1 MSSQSPTSY
10 QLSGTHL
17 VHGDRGPGS
26 EVAPI
31 YLTSPFRAV
40 SRGDPKE
47 HGVMDHEK
55 QIYSRYSQDVTSR
68 VEQILSKVNHGYA
81 VTYASGLAAAFSALV
96 HFKPKRIAISRGY
109 TGCHGAIST
118 YTKGR
123 FADTP
128 IVDLDDEFQEGDL
141 CWLESP
147 LHPTG
152 ESRNI
157 QYYADKIHAVGGK
170 LFVDSTLGP
179 PPLQYPFKW
188 GADCVL
194 HSGIKYFAGHS
205 DLFCGILVVRT
216 EDERKQLWHD
226 RAHMGNIMGS
236 MDSWLLIRSLRT
248 MHLRVSR
255 QSASGTELVQW
266 LNRAI
271 VPEGQEYDGIPGG
284 VITKVWHSSLQETDG
299 DGFNPSVQMEGGFN
313 AYFSILFSK
322 EEYAEKL
329 PRSLEHFHVPAT
341 SLGGVESL
349 AQQYIKVDPK
359 ENPLLV
365 SLSIG
370 VEEVADLKND
380 LRRAIVEISKGL

>member
-1 MSSQSPTSY
+1 MSFQSPTY

-17 VHGDRGPGS
+17 VHGDRGPGT
-26 EVAPI
+26 EVAPSVSV
-31 YLTSPFRAV
+31 TSPFRIV
-40 SRGDPKE
+40 SHGDPKG
-47 HGVMDHEK
+47 HGAMDPEK
-55 QIYSRYSQDVTSR
+55 HIYSRYSQDVTSR

-81 VTYASGLAAAFSALV
+81 VTYASGLAAVFSALV

-128 IVDLDDEFQEGDL
+128 IVGLDDEFQEGDL

-170 LFVDSTLGP
+170 LLVDSTLGP

-205 DLFCGILVVRT
+205 DLFCGILIVRT

-255 QSASGTELVQW
+255 QSGKWHGTP
-266 LNRAI
+266 I

-313 AYFSILFSK
+313 AYFSLLLSK

-329 PRSLEHFHVPAT
+329 PHSLEHFHVPAT

-349 AQQYIKVDPK
+349 AQQYIRVDPK

-370 VEEVADLKND
+370 VEEVEDLKND
-380 LRRAIVEISKGL
+380 LRRALVEISKGV

>member
-1 MSSQSPTSY
+1 MSLQSLTC

-17 VHGDRGPGS
+17 VHGDRGPEN
-26 EVAPI
+26 EVAHSI
-31 YLTSPFRAV
+31 SVNSPFRNV
-40 SRGDPKE
+40 SRGNPK
-47 HGVMDHEK
+47 GLGAIDHEK

-68 VEQILSKVNHGYA
+68 VEQILSKVNQGYA
-81 VTYASGLAAAFSALV
+81 ATYASGLAAAFSALV

-109 TGCHGAIST
+109 MGCHGAIST

-128 IVDLDDEFQEGDL
+128 IVGLDDEFQEGDL

-157 QYYADKIHAVGGK
+157 QYYADKVHAVGGK
-170 LFVDSTLGP
+170 LLVDSTLGP

-226 RAHMGNIMGS
+226 RAHMGNVMGS
-236 MDSWLLIRSLRT
+236 MDSWLLLRSLRT
-248 MHLRVSR
+248 MHLRVSK
-255 QSASGTELVQW
+255 QSASGTEIAQW
-266 LNRAI
+266 LSKAV
-271 VPEGQEYDGIPGG
+271 VPEGQEFDGIPGG
-284 VITKVWHSSLQETDG
+284 VITKVRHSSLQETDAN
-299 DGFNPSVQMEGGFN
+299 GFNPSVQMEGGFN
-313 AYFSILFSK
+313 AYFSILLSK

-329 PRSLEHFHVPAT
+329 PHSLDHFHVPAT

-349 AQQYIKVDPK
+349 AQQQIRADPK
-359 ENPLLV
+359 EDPCLV
-365 SLSIG
+365 YLSIG
-370 VEEVADLKND
+370 VEEVEDLKND
-380 LRRAIVEISKGL
+380 LRRALVEISKGI